1 MKHLA
6 TAGFSPASYPGLE
19 AWWAPHLGG
28 VTVDASRQ
36 VSQLDDLSGKGRA
49 LVASLTTTAPLLAGG
64 RNSGN
69 LCLYSGDLTKATLFS
84 SAIWTPTSAT
94 VNTSSTFTFTAQNG
108 KLVNNVRE
116 IVPNRQYRLRFQA
129 KAVSGH
135 TALTLLST
143 GATVASQAI
152 TLTGTLDQYEYTFT
166 MAASVNDIFTWGLQD
181 TAASGFGQVQLT
193 NCQLLE
199 MEWDTDYLSTTD
211 GVIKPLYFGL
221 PFLMM
226 ARGLQPPGTNQAF
239 IFKTTNSF
247 SLAQPWTCYMLVRPV
262 LFDNA
267 VDYIIDGTGSN
278 ASGAILV
285 KASSTQPVAA
295 AGGSTTTPILGTQT
309 YTSGNVIVLT
319 AVFNGANSVMQINRL
334 APDLGNAGS
343 NSPGGIMLG
352 ARGTDGLRAGNFD
365 FFEAII
371 RRGAD
376 DAQQRDMFQRYLAG
390 VGRIVI

>member
-1 MKHLA
+1 MRHLA
-6 TAGFSPASYPGLE
+6 TAGFSPGAYPGLE

-36 VSQLDDLSGKGRA
+36 VSQLDDLSGRGRTLVSASAA
-49 LVASLTTTAPLLAGG
+49 LSPLLAGG

-69 LCLYSGDLTKATLFS
+69 LCLYSEDLTKATLYA

-94 VNTSSTFTFTAQNG
+94 VNSASTFTFTAQNG
-108 KLVNNVRE
+108 QLVNNVRSV
-116 IVPNRQYRLRFQA
+116 VPNRQYRLRFQA

-135 TALTLLST
+135 TALTLVST
-143 GATVASQAI
+143 GATVTSQAI

-166 MAASVNDIFTWGLQD
+166 MAASVNGTLAWGLKD

-199 MEWDTDYLSTTD
+199 MEWDTSYLSTTD
-211 GVIKPLYFGL
+211 GVIRPLYFGL

-226 ARGLQPPGTNQAF
+226 ARGLQATSTNQAF
-239 IFKTTNSF
+239 TFKTTSF
-247 SLAQPWTCYMLVRPV
+247 SLIQPWSLYMLVRPV
-262 LFDNA
+262 TFENAA
-267 VDYIIDGTGSN
+267 VDYVIDGTGSN
-278 ASGAILV
+278 ASGAILI
-285 KASSTQPVAA
+285 KSSSTQPVVA
-295 AGGSTTTPILGTQT
+295 AGGSTTTPILGSQT
-309 YTSGNVIVLT
+309 YTAGNVIVLS

-334 APDLGNAGS
+334 TPDLGNAGS
-343 NSPGGIMLG
+343 NTPGGIQLG
-352 ARGTDGLRAGNFD
+352 SRGADGLRAGSLD